1 MLFDS
6 IIRISEMVDSS
17 DAQRAM
23 QSGRIL
29 SLCSTQCYRGAE
41 IDIRARCD
49 AAGGS
54 NTAGT
59 GTRYGPAVWSILGPQ
74 TGLPDYIYK
83 AKELLTNSSQAADH
97 V

>member
-1 MLFDS
+1 MGL
-6 IIRISEMVDSS
+6 
-17 DAQRAM
+17 
-23 QSGRIL
+23 
-29 SLCSTQCYRGAE
+29 
-41 IDIRARCD
+41 IRARCD

-59 GTRYGPAVWSILGPQ
+59 GTRYGPAVWSIPGPQ
-74 TGLPDYIYK
+74 TGLLDYIFYK

>member
-1 MLFDS
+1 MGL
-6 IIRISEMVDSS
+6 
-17 DAQRAM
+17 
-23 QSGRIL
+23 
-29 SLCSTQCYRGAE
+29 
-41 IDIRARCD
+41 IRARCD

-74 TGLPDYIYK
+74 TGLPDYIYR
-83 AKELLTNSSQAADH
+83 AKELFTNSAQAADH